1 MTHFNDQESRIAAYL
16 DGQMSAAD
24 LASFEADLEQDPALA
39 EAVARFGANDGLLR
53 AAFEPPMQE
62 PVDDALL
69 TRMGLGSADVVNLVD
84 RRPSKPSVAAND
96 DARRWARWRWPAAGA
111 IAAALV
117 VTVMTQTGQA
127 PTTEQQ
133 FAQAM
138 ETLASGQSVA
148 LASGEAITP
157 VLTFKAGDGRYCR
170 EFSRSGATAATGI
183 ACRGGSGWVIEAEAK
198 GANQSK
204 SGNQIATADG
214 ADSGKLDEAY
224 ARLKASDPVDGDTE
238 KALIAVSW
246 RNSEK

>member
-1 MTHFNDQESRIAAYL
+1 MTHFNDPEARIAAYL
-16 DGQMSAAD
+16 DGQMSTAD
-24 LASFEADLEQDPALA
+24 LAAFEADLENDLALA

-53 AAFEPPMQE
+53 AAFDAPMQE
-62 PVDDALL
+62 PVDNALL
-69 TRMGLGSADVVNLVD
+69 MRMGLGDAEVVNLPE
-84 RRPSKPSVAAND
+84 RRASKPPIPAND
-96 DARRWARWRWPAAGA
+96 DTRGWVRWRWPAAGA

-117 VTVMTQTGQA
+117 MTVMTQTGQA

-170 EFSRSGATAATGI
+170 EFSRSGANAATGI

-198 GANQSK
+198 GATQLD

-224 ARLKASDPVDGDTE
+224 ASLKASDPVDGDTE